1 MQTGTSCRHSHEEQ
15 AEQLLRVASQTY
27 FYIIRAWHC
36 ACVVLQDL
44 KEAENASPGTDH
56 QCALGSLGARKL
68 ADLTEDSL
76 LEEVKHLKTIFYE
89 KRKNDA
95 RAHHFV
101 GCMLSTCAV
110 VVLLACALWFLELSA
125 RTKIALATA
134 IVLLLLALG
143 LAVYKH
149 RHSAKN
155 KESEMTKMKDELD
168 EHHRLLND
176 ARHPPEGCAWGQ
188 RADKQRLKRIM
199 RLDEQNHDFRE
210 KLGFDTK
217 KKTKGGA
224 LAQRLKRK
232 VGHSK
237 VDPENRVA
245 EAMMQTMLTRSKA
258 FQKLLQRHRGTHSGL
273 W

>member
-1 MQTGTSCRHSHEEQ
+1 M
-15 AEQLLRVASQTY
+15 A
-27 FYIIRAWHC
+27 
-36 ACVVLQDL
+36 LQDL
-44 KEAENASPGTDH
+44 TAENASPDADPH
-56 QCALGSLGARKL
+56 IGARKL

-76 LEEVKHLKTIFYE
+76 LEEVKHLKTILYE

-110 VVLLACALWFLELSA
+110 VVLLACALWFFELSA

-143 LAVYKH
+143 LAFYKH

-199 RLDEQNHDFRE
+199 RLDEQNREIRE

-217 KKTKGGA
+217 QKTKGSTLVQG
-224 LAQRLKRK
+224 LNRK
-232 VGHSK
+232 VGHSEGK
-237 VDPENRVA
+237 VDPANHLA
-245 EAMMQTMLTRSKA
+245 EVMMQTMLTRSKA
-258 FQKLLQRHRGTHSGL
+258 FQKFLQRHRGTHFGCHCNRYCL
-273 W
+273 LTTEL

>member
-1 MQTGTSCRHSHEEQ
+1 M
-15 AEQLLRVASQTY
+15 A
-27 FYIIRAWHC
+27 
-36 ACVVLQDL
+36 LQDL
-44 KEAENASPGTDH
+44 TAENASPDADPH
-56 QCALGSLGARKL
+56 IGARKL

-134 IVLLLLALG
+134 IVLLLLALS
-143 LAVYKH
+143 LVFYRHKH
-149 RHSAKN
+149 SVKT
-155 KESEMTKMKDELD
+155 KESEMTDMRNEL
-168 EHHRLLND
+168 EKHHTLLND
-176 ARHPPEGCAWGQ
+176 ATRPPEGSAWGH
-188 RADKQRLKRIM
+188 RADNQRLKRIM

-217 KKTKGGA
+217 QKTKGST
-224 LAQRLKRK
+224 LVQRLKRK
-232 VGHSK
+232 AGHSK
-237 VDPENRVA
+237 GNPENHLA
-245 EAMMQTMLTRSKA
+245 EVMMQTMLTRSKA
-258 FQKLLQRHRGTHSGL
+258 FQKFLQRHRGTHFGCHCNRYCRL
-273 W
+273 TTEL